1 MAKVIVTADQ
11 KGGVGKSTTSNFIAY
26 ELALKKNR
34 VLLIDWDSQASQTN
48 SFFGLK
54 DVDYTGDNQ
63 SNIVNMFNGKSVK
76 PLKISDGI
84 NKASFDFIP
93 SNEELLETIEG
104 DALNYK
110 GKLLVLTDYIK
121 TVEKNYDYIL
131 IDCPPSFGILT
142 KSALLVADVLL
153 VPIATK
159 SVDEDG
165 IKRFF
170 QKSNSLY
177 ANYTNRL
184 KSIFVL
190 PTLYD
195 SRMNNAKEMLTIIR
209 LLPRYLENGNL
220 GFFKNIPV
228 EVLEAIPYKVEIL
241 EAPAQRMFLRE
252 YVETYIASNQS
263 KSINAIITILE
274 SITAKIIK

>member
-26 ELALKKNR
+26 ELALKKYR

-177 ANYTNRL
+177 ANYANML
-184 KSIFVL
+184 KSNFVL

-220 GFFKNIPV
+220 GFFKNTPV

>member
-177 ANYTNRL
+177 ANYANRL

-220 GFFKNIPV
+220 DFFKNIPV

-274 SITAKIIK
+274 SITVKIIK

>member
-1 MAKVIVTADQ
+1 MAKVIVIADQ

-26 ELALKKNR
+26 ELASKKNR

-54 DVDYTGDNQ
+54 DVDYIGDNQ
-63 SNIVNMFNGKSVK
+63 SNIINMFNDKTIK
-76 PLKISDGI
+76 PLKISDGV
-84 NKASFDFIP
+84 NKVSFDFIP

-104 DALNYK
+104 DKLDYK
-110 GKLLVLTDYIK
+110 GKLLVLSGFIKSVESDY
-121 TVEKNYDYIL
+121 DHIL

-177 ANYTNRL
+177 LNYTNRL

-220 GFFKNIPV
+220 SFFKNLSV

-252 YVETYIASNQS
+252 YVETYIAPNQS

>member
-84 NKASFDFIP
+84 NKVSFDFIP

-177 ANYTNRL
+177 ANYANRL

-220 GFFKNIPV
+220 DFFKNIPV

-274 SITAKIIK
+274 SITVKIIK